1 MDDSSL
7 VPFQRQAISSGV
19 YEREIE
25 DLLWD
30 NLEELT
36 GENLF
41 RVARQ
46 PTLPSLGRPDVL
58 ALDKQGRIVVIE
70 VKRDVDRG
78 QLAQA
83 LEYAGW
89 ARNVGLDELASRYHG
104 GAASFWEDWL
114 EFTETAT
121 PTLVLRQPQLMLVA
135 RSFEPK
141 TAQALE
147 FLLENKLPVK
157 LLKVAFYA
165 DEDGHR
171 FLNVEWENEPET
183 ALSSGTQASIPTT
196 ASGTATDFLEV
207 TLGEVA
213 QVVGAPKDLVWVRPG
228 RASDTTRSFSR
239 MGISSF
245 PTARHSG
252 PLLAQRGQQLRW
264 SRTTGG
270 TPGGW
275 GRPVRRS
282 TTSGYRSR
290 ALLIWRTSRHRRR
303 RTTGKI
309 SIRRPGWTNPLRSA
323 VRWTT
328 ASRGPSESE
337 KLLGS
342 PRGFEPQN
350 LEAEVRVL
358 SKADCVA
365 VRL

>member
-19 YEREIE
+19 YEKEIE

-89 ARNVGLDELASRYHG
+89 ARNVGLDEMASRYHG

-135 RSFEPK
+135 RNFEPK

-147 FLLENKLPVK
+147 FLLDNKLPVK

-183 ALSSGTQASIPTT
+183 ALLPGAPASISTPS
-196 ASGTATDFLEV
+196 AGIATDFLEV

-213 QVVGAPKDLVWVRPG
+213 KAVGAPKDLVWVRPKKG
-228 RASDTTRSFSR
+228 EQYDAV
-239 MGISSF
+239 
-245 PTARHSG
+245 
-252 PLLAQRGQQLRW
+252 LLADGHIELPNGSTFRSPSGAARAAAQVVSYDGWYAWRVGQAGPTLND
-264 SRTTGG
+264 
-270 TPGGW
+270 
-275 GRPVRRS
+275 
-282 TTSGYRSR
+282 
-290 ALLIWRTSRHRRR
+290 
-303 RTTGKI
+303 
-309 SIRRPGWTNPLRSA
+309 IRLQIATAPDLEEES
-323 VRWTT
+323 T
-328 ASRGPSESE
+328 ASSSNDGGELYPVTTVGEFAGIGDA
-337 KLLGS
+337 LDDG
-342 PRGFEPQN
+342 
-350 LEAEVRVL
+350 
-358 SKADCVA
+358 VA
-365 VRL
+365 QSVSD